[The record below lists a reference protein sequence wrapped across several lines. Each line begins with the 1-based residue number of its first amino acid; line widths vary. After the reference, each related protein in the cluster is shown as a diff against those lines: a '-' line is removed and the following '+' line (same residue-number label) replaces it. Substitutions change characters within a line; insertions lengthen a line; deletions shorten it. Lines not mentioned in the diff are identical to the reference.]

1 MKVKTQ
7 GFTLIELM
15 IVVAIIG
22 ILASLA
28 IPTYQDFSLRARVS
42 EGLSLAAGAKASVAE
57 YYASNNK
64 FPADN
69 AAAGLAAANQIKGS
83 SVDSLTVTN
92 GVITVV
98 FNNKVAAAGKN
109 SLVLT
114 PSAPSAPSASSV
126 AKEGS
131 ITWDCRGGTLDG
143 KLRPSEC
150 RN

>member
-15 IVVAIIG
+15 IVIAIVG
-22 ILASLA
+22 ILAALA
-28 IPTYQDFSLRARVS
+28 LPTYQDFSLRARVS
-42 EGLSLAAGAKASVAE
+42 EGLSLAGGAKASVAE
-57 YYASNNK
+57 YYASHNQ
-64 FPADN
+64 FPAN
-69 AAAGLAAANQIKGS
+69 NVTAGLATANQIKGS
-83 SVDSLTVTN
+83 SVHSLTVTD

-114 PSAPSAPSASSV
+114 PNV
-126 AKEGS
+126 AQEGS
-131 ITWDCRGGTLDG
+131 ITWDCHGGSLDG
-143 KLRPSEC
+143 RLRPSEC

>member
-1 MKVKTQ
+1 
-7 GFTLIELM
+7 M
-15 IVVAIIG
+15 IVIAIVG
-22 ILASLA
+22 ILAALA
-28 IPTYQDFSLRARVS
+28 LPTYQDFSLRARVS
-42 EGLSLAAGAKASVAE
+42 EGLSLAGGAKTSVTE
-57 YYASNNK
+57 YYSSHHQ

-69 AAAGLAAANQIKGS
+69 VAAGLAAANQIKGS
-83 SVDSLTVTN
+83 SVDSLTVTD

-114 PSAPSAPSASSV
+114 PSV

-131 ITWDCRGGTLDG
+131 ITWDCHGGTLDG
-143 KLRPSEC
+143 RLRPSEC

>member
-1 MKVKTQ
+1 METKMQ

-15 IVVAIIG
+15 IVIAIVG
-22 ILASLA
+22 ILAALA
-28 IPTYQDFSLRARVS
+28 LPTYQDFSVRSRVA
-42 EGLSLAAGAKASVAE
+42 EGLSLAGGAKTSVAE
-57 YYASNNK
+57 YYASHNQ
-64 FPADN
+64 FPAN
-69 AAAGLAAANQIKGS
+69 NVTAGLATANQIKGS
-83 SVDSLTVTN
+83 SVDSLTVVD

-114 PSAPSAPSASSV
+114 PSV

-131 ITWDCRGGTLDG
+131 ITWDCHRGSLDG
-143 KLRPSEC
+143 RLRPSEC

>member
-1 MKVKTQ
+1 METKMQ

-15 IVVAIIG
+15 IVIAIVG
-22 ILASLA
+22 ILAALA
-28 IPTYQDFSLRARVS
+28 LPTYQDFSVRSRVA
-42 EGLSLAAGAKASVAE
+42 EGLSLAGGAKTSVAE
-57 YYASNNK
+57 YYASHNQ
-64 FPADN
+64 FPAN
-69 AAAGLAAANQIKGS
+69 NVTAGLATANQIKGS
-83 SVDSLTVTN
+83 SVDSLTVVD

-114 PSAPSAPSASSV
+114 PSV

-131 ITWDCRGGTLDG
+131 ITWDCHGGSLDG
-143 KLRPSEC
+143 RLRPSEC

>member
-1 MKVKTQ
+1 TKTQ

-15 IVVAIIG
+15 IVIAIVG
-22 ILASLA
+22 ILAALA
-28 IPTYQDFSLRARVS
+28 LPTYQDFSLRARVS
-42 EGLSLAAGAKASVAE
+42 EGLSLAGGAKTSVTE
-57 YYASNNK
+57 YYSSHNQ

-69 AAAGLAAANQIKGS
+69 VAAGLAAANQIKGS
-83 SVDSLTVTN
+83 SVDSLTVTD

-114 PSAPSAPSASSV
+114 PSV

-131 ITWDCRGGTLDG
+131 ITWDCHGGTLDG
-143 KLRPSEC
+143 RLRPSEC

>member
-1 MKVKTQ
+1 METKMQ

-15 IVVAIIG
+15 IVIAIVG
-22 ILASLA
+22 ILAALA
-28 IPTYQDFSLRARVS
+28 LPTYQDFSVRSRVA
-42 EGLSLAAGAKASVAE
+42 EGLSLAGGAKTSVAE
-57 YYASNNK
+57 YYSSHNQ
-64 FPADN
+64 FPAN
-69 AAAGLAAANQIKGS
+69 NVTAGLATANQIKGS
-83 SVDSLTVTN
+83 SVDSLTVVD

-114 PSAPSAPSASSV
+114 PSV

-131 ITWDCRGGTLDG
+131 ITWDCHGGTLDG
-143 KLRPSEC
+143 RLRPSEC

>member
-42 EGLSLAAGAKASVAE
+42 EGLSLAGGAKASVAE
-57 YYASNNK
+57 YYASHNE

-69 AAAGLAAANQIKGS
+69 VTAGLAAANQIKGS
-83 SVDSLTVTN
+83 SVDSLTVTDG

-98 FNNKVAAAGKN
+98 FNSKVAIVGKN
-109 SLVLT
+109 SIILT
-114 PSAPSAPSASSV
+114 PSV

-131 ITWDCRGGTLDG
+131 ITWDCHGGTLDG
-143 KLRPSEC
+143 RLRPSEC